1 MNRGARLQSAR
12 HWISSY
18 SGRDIVKGY
27 RKWYGVDTVCAI
39 LELRQ
44 LGVAIPETRLLEAK
58 RTEETTAE
66 RRREQKRHHAA
77 EVEPLYDS
85 DENFA
90 FIAGYTA
97 NGAPYGIP
105 WDEPEGTDG
114 FDEEGFCG
122 PHHE

>member
-1 MNRGARLQSAR
+1 MTRAARLQSAK
-12 HWISSY
+12 HWIPSY
-18 SGRDIVKGY
+18 TGRDIVRGY

-44 LGVAIPETRLLEAK
+44 LGVGIPESRLLEAK
-58 RTEETTAE
+58 RTEETTAQQ
-66 RRREQKRHHAA
+66 RRERKSHS
-77 EVEPLYDS
+77 EGEPLYDS

-105 WDEPEGTDG
+105 WDEWGGTDD
-114 FDEEGFCG
+114 FDEGGFSR
-122 PHHE
+122 PSHDS